1 MFIIAAI
8 ILFVLNANAVAV
20 PAWLLITAAIIGGL
34 ELGFYVLA
42 LVISVL
48 AGKGI
53 AGAFKRMDK

>member
-42 LVISVL
+42 IIINLL
-48 AGKGI
+48 AAKGI
-53 AGAFKRMDK
+53 ANAFKKHGR